1 MIAVMWWWVTRRV
14 QPGNRQVGDQAATPG
29 EICCGKAVLASVSI
43 PWATIVVLLLASH
56 RG

>member
-14 QPGNRQVGDQAATPG
+14 QQGNRQVGDQAPTPG
-29 EICCGKAVLASVSI
+29 EMVRGKTVLASGSI
-43 PWATIVVLLLASH
+43 ALTTIVVLVLASH